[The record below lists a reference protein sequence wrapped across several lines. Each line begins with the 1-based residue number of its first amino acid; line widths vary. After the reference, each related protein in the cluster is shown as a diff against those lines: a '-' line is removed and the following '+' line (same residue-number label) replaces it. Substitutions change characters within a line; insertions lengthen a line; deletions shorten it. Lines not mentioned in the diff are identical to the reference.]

1 MVEDD
6 IFLTMVI
13 QCKGI
18 ILGVSCINTRVALK
32 EIGGRENEKKMCPF
46 LLENEKKCTLS
57 SLKMK

>member
-32 EIGGRENEKKMCPF
+32 EIVGRENEKKNVPF
-46 LLENEKKCTLS
+46 FARYWKK
-57 SLKMK
+57 MYPFFI

>member
-32 EIGGRENEKKMCPF
+32 KIVGRENEKKCALFCSKMKKNVPF
-46 LLENEKKCTLS
+46 LP
-57 SLKMK
+57 